1 MFNDAKGFHKIYL
14 ATGRTDLR
22 RGIDGLA
29 TIVKHHFNL
38 DPFEKNTLFLF
49 CGRRMDR
56 LKGLVWEGDGFLLLY
71 KRVEVGGFRWPTT
84 AEEAM
89 EITQEQYKLLMNG
102 FEVVPKRPIKEVRP
116 KALL

>member
-56 LKGLVWEGDGFLLLY
+56 LKGLVWEGTDFCSYIKGLKLAAS
-71 KRVEVGGFRWPTT
+71 VGP
-84 AEEAM
+84 
-89 EITQEQYKLLMNG
+89 QLPKKLWRLHKNNIN
-102 FEVVPKRPIKEVRP
+102 F
-116 KALL
+116 